1 MLTVVP
7 WCVQIIDNAVNVDA
21 LERTSAVGEPLP
33 PSTRATPPTFANAE
47 KLESFTVIGPPLV
60 PDAFGAVGEDVPDAL
75 GAVGEEHPSSTAA
88 TAARVA
94 APTKVRR
101 LTAHAAQP
109 SALAGPSARNVTCP
123 P

>member
-1 MLTVVP
+1 MLILTVVP

-21 LERTSAVGEPLP
+21 PERTSAVGEPLP

-60 PDAFGAVGEDVPDAL
+60 PDAL

-101 LTAHAAQP
+101 LTTHAAQP
-109 SALAGPSARNVTCP
+109 SALANPSARNVTCP